1 MPAAAGCRGAG
12 PAPVFPG
19 APVVLVSIDTL
30 RSDRLPAYG
39 YGAGATPHLDRLAR
53 EALLFESAWSPCPM
67 TLPSHVTMLTG
78 LQPPGHGVRTNVG
91 FRFDASAHACL
102 PRLLKARGYATG
114 AAVSSYVL
122 RGESGLRAAFDDYED
137 SLDPRQG
144 GGFTDQQ
151 RPGAVTLRLA
161 REWLGAHAGGPF
173 FFFFHLYE
181 PHAPYEP
188 PEPFRGR
195 FAHPYDGEVAAADA
209 LVGGLLEH
217 LRALGV
223 YDRALVIVTSDHGEG
238 LGDHGEE
245 QHSILLYREA
255 LQVPLLVKLPG
266 GRLGGERVRGL
277 AQLADLLPTVTA
289 LLGVEAPA
297 GLPGRSLLELRGDAP
312 ARVALGETLY
322 PRLQLGWS
330 DLFSAVDGRWHYIH
344 GPRPEL
350 YDLLADPR
358 ETRDLLAHQPGEA
371 ARLRAAVEALP
382 RGAQA
387 PAGVSPEEAERLA
400 ALGYVGGARER
411 GPGAELPNPRDQL
424 PWLARL
430 QEGYRLAAER
440 RPERAAAVL
449 SALTRENPALVEAW
463 IKLGD
468 VLLEAGR
475 PAEAAGAYDEALKRT
490 PVLLP
495 DVALSL
501 GLARLRSG
509 DAAGALSQ
517 ADRAAP
523 QLPQRADELRARVA
537 LSRGAAAE
545 AERLARAAVGPH
557 PSSRL
562 LLAEVLVRRGQ
573 PAAALA
579 ELEEAERQARAL
591 ELPGLRGLDFQRA
604 DALARLERVG
614 EAEAAYRRELLAFPN
629 QLLAWANLAALLYA
643 QGRAAEVEPL
653 LEEMARANPG
663 PRAAE
668 VAAATWNAFGQRSRA
683 AEWRRRA
690 AAAR

>member
-1 MPAAAGCRGAG
+1 MAGCRGAG

-39 YGAGATPHLDRLAR
+39 YGPGATPHLDRLAR

-91 FRFDASAHACL
+91 FRFDASAHASL

-173 FFFFHLYE
+173 FYFFHVYE

-209 LVGGLLEH
+209 LVGGLLEQ

-266 GRLGGERVRGL
+266 GRFGGERVKGL

-289 LLGVEAPA
+289 LLGLEAPA
-297 GLPGRSLLELRGDAP
+297 GLPGRSLLELRGAAP
-312 ARVALGETLY
+312 ARVAPGETLY

-350 YDLLADPR
+350 FDLAADPR
-358 ETRDLLAHQPGEA
+358 ETRDLLAQQPREA
-371 ARLRAAVEALP
+371 ARLRAALEALP

-411 GPGAELPNPRDQL
+411 GPGAGLPNPRDQL

-449 SALTRENPALVEAW
+449 AAITRENPALVEAW

-475 PAEAAGAYDEALKRT
+475 PAEAAGAYDEALRRT

-509 DAAGALSQ
+509 DAAGALAQ

-537 LSRGAAAE
+537 LSRGAAGEAE
-545 AERLARAAVGPH
+545 ALARAAVGPH

-562 LLAEVLVRRGQ
+562 LLAEVLVRRGR
-573 PAAALA
+573 PAEALA
-579 ELEEAERQARAL
+579 ELEEAGRQARAL

-614 EAEAAYRRELLAFPN
+614 EAEAAYRRELRAFPD

-643 QGRAAEVEPL
+643 QGRSAEVEPL
-653 LEEMARANPG
+653 LVEMARANPG

-668 VAAATWNAFGQRSRA
+668 VAAATWNAFGQGSRA